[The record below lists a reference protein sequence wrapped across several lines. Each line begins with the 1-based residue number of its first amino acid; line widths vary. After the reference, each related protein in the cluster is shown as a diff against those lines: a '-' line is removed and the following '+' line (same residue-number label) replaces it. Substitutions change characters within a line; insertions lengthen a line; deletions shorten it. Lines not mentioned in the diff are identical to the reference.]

1 MEIETRNKDY
11 SHEKDKKKKERK
23 KAVIIGINLE
33 VKGIFVLNGFSSSC

>member
-1 MEIETRNKDY
+1 MRQGIRITHMK
-11 SHEKDKKKKERK
+11 KTKKKERK

>member
-1 MEIETRNKDY
+1 MEIETRNDY
-11 SHEKDKKKKERK
+11 SHEKDKKKERK